1 MITFWKLWVW
11 RMAYRDSRRGFF
23 RLLLSMS
30 CVVLAVALIVLA
42 FSFRENLL
50 ASIQSQSKSLLGAD
64 LVWAGG
70 VEAEHPVQLWLVAQ
84 LSMVAQELSVAQLY

>member
-11 RMAYRDSRRGFF
+11 RMAYRDSRRGLI

-30 CVVLAVALIVLA
+30 CVVLAVALVVLA

-50 ASIQSQSKSLLGAD
+50 ASISI
-64 LVWAGG
+64 
-70 VEAEHPVQLWLVAQ
+70 PV
-84 LSMVAQELSVAQLY
+84 

>member
-64 LVWAGG
+64 LAIDSR
-70 VEAEHPVQLWLVAQ
+70 EAF
-84 LSMVAQELSVAQLY
+84 SKD

>member
-11 RMAYRDSRRGFF
+11 RMAYRDSRRGLF

-30 CVVLAVALIVLA
+30 CVVLAVALVVLA

-50 ASIQSQSKSLLGAD
+50 AEHSI
-64 LVWAGG
+64 
-70 VEAEHPVQLWLVAQ
+70 PVQKPARRRPG
-84 LSMVAQELSVAQLY
+84 SRKPRSFFRR